1 MEHKHLRDRR
11 IAFVGAGGMGGYIG
25 GRMAQHGLD
34 VTLIDPWGAHVDAIK
49 RQGLRLDDP
58 QGSAITHPKALHL
71 HEVQALFAR
80 PIEVAFVSVK
90 SYDTEWA
97 TLLIRDYLAP
107 GGYVVSLQNGINEE
121 RIARHVGWGRTLGCI
136 ASTIG
141 VSVVAPGHV
150 ARAYQPG
157 GAAYTVFRVG
167 EVHGRITQRARD
179 VAAML
184 DLVDSSMVTTDLWG
198 ERWSKLAANS
208 MHNGLS
214 AVTGL
219 GHTGIYGDAL
229 PRRIAISL
237 GAEAIK
243 VGRALGFMVDTV
255 RGLSADALVA
265 AGAGDAQ
272 ALCAVEAQIEGWFDR
287 LTDEARPSTGQDML
301 KGRRTEIDAINGLV
315 VEKAEELHMTVPLQS
330 AMVALVKRVERGEI
344 APSPANVEILQR
356 AA

>member
-1 MEHKHLRDRR
+1 MDRVHIRDKR

-25 GRMAQHGLD
+25 GRMAQHGLN

-49 RQGLRLDDP
+49 EHGLRIDDTRGTLTVRP
-58 QGSAITHPKALHL
+58 SALHL
-71 HEVQALFAR
+71 YDVQSLFAH
-80 PIEVAFVSVK
+80 PLDVAFVSVK

-97 TLLIRDYLAP
+97 TVLIRDYLAP

-121 RIARHVGWGRTLGCI
+121 RIARHVGWGRPLGCI

-150 ARAYQPG
+150 RRAYQPG

-167 EVHGRITQRARD
+167 EVHGRITERARD

-184 DLVDSSMVTTDLWG
+184 GLVDSAMVTTDLWG

-219 GHTGIYGDAL
+219 RPTGIYGEAL
-229 PRRIAISL
+229 PRRIAIRL
-237 GAEAIK
+237 GAEAVR
-243 VGRALGFMVDTV
+243 VGRALGYNVETV

-272 ALCAVEAQIEGWFDR
+272 ALAKIEDEIRGWFDR

-315 VEKAEELHMTVPLQS
+315 VEKAEELRMHAPLQS
-330 AMVALVKRVERGEI
+330 AMVDLVKRVERGEI
-344 APSPANVEILQR
+344 PPSPGNL
-356 AA
+356 